1 MDRALRILIVDPHEI
16 VLLGFV
22 ALLAEVDWIESVLT
36 APSGDAARTIA
47 TRDEPHVAVVDLA
60 VGEESG
66 PALGGDLQR
75 ASPTTQVLF
84 MSGTG
89 WISPRAA
96 RAAGG
101 CGFVSKDQPAA
112 EIVAA
117 IQAVGSGRTV
127 FTAAPEAP
135 RSALTPRER
144 QVLGLLAG
152 GQTNREIAD
161 RLHLSPHTVK
171 EHASGLYR
179 KLGVRNRA
187 EAVQRAERL
196 GLVGG

>member
-1 MDRALRILIVDPHEI
+1 MMDRSLRVLVVDPHEV
-16 VLLGFV
+16 VLLGLD
-22 ALLAEVDWIESVLT
+22 ALLTRQDWVESVFT
-36 APSGDAARTIA
+36 APSGDAARSLA
-47 TRDEPHVAVVDLA
+47 ARDEPHVAVVELA
-60 VGEESG
+60 VGAESG
-66 PALGGDLQR
+66 PALSGDIQR

-89 WISPRAA
+89 WISARAA

-101 CGFVSKDQPAA
+101 CGFVSKGQPAA

-117 IQAVGSGRTV
+117 IQAVGSGRTA
-127 FTAAPEAP
+127 FAAAPEAP
-135 RSALTPRER
+135 RNALTPRER

-152 GQTNREIAD
+152 GDTNREIAAH
-161 RLHLSPHTVK
+161 LHLSTHTVK
-171 EHASGLYR
+171 EHTSGLYR

-196 GLVGG
+196 GLTG

>member
-1 MDRALRILIVDPHEI
+1 MDRALRVLVVDPHEV
-16 VLLGFV
+16 VLLGF
-22 ALLAEVDWIESVLT
+22 AAMLADVSWVERVLT
-36 APSGDAARTIA
+36 AASGDSARALAA
-47 TRDEPHVAVVDLA
+47 RDEPHVAVVDLA
-60 VGEESG
+60 IGEESG
-66 PALGGDLQR
+66 PALGGDIQR
-75 ASPTTQVLF
+75 VSPTTQVLF

-101 CGFVSKDQPAA
+101 YGFVSKDQPAV
-112 EIVAA
+112 EIAAA

-144 QVLGLLAG
+144 QVLALLAG

-179 KLGVRNRA
+179 KLGARNRA
-187 EAVQRAERL
+187 DAVQRAERL
-196 GLVGG
+196 GLTA

>member
-1 MDRALRILIVDPHEI
+1 MERSLRVLVVDPHEV
-16 VLLGFV
+16 VLLGFE
-22 ALLAEVDWIESVLT
+22 ALLAGSGWVERVLT
-36 APSGDAARTIA
+36 ASSGDSARAVAA
-47 TRDEPHVAVVDLA
+47 RDEPHVAVVDLA
-60 VGEESG
+60 IGEESG
-66 PALGGDLQR
+66 PALSGDLQR
-75 ASPTTQVLF
+75 VSPTTQVLF

-127 FTAAPEAP
+127 FAAAPEAP

-152 GQTNREIAD
+152 GDTNREIAE
-161 RLHLSPHTVK
+161 RLHLSAHTVK
-171 EHASGLYR
+171 EHTSGLYR

-196 GLVGG
+196 GLTA